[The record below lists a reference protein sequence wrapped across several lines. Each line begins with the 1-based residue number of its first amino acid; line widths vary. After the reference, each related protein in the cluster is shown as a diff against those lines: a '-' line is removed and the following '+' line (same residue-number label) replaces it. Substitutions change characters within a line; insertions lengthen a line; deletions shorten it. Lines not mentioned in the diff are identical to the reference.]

1 MEISLNLEYRQ
12 IERLSAERPE
22 VKKEAHVCVTSLKDD
37 ILLRLENRIL
47 NWKKMKLVVGMVL
60 QYKYKLLLKVSST
73 DHSTDNSNHY
83 FQIIRMAQKRRFQKD
98 INVMNMEKSSI
109 KLNKNLTIYSLDP
122 FMDADGLIRVGG
134 RLKHSHLNNSCKHP
148 VLLAKQEKVT
158 DLVL

>member
-12 IERLSAERPE
+12 IKRLSAERPE

-37 ILLRLENRIL
+37 ILLSLENRIL
-47 NWKKMKLVVGMVL
+47 NWKKMKLIVGMVL
-60 QYKYKLLLKVSST
+60 QYKYKLLSKVSST

-83 FQIIRMAQKRRFQKD
+83 FQIRRMAQKRRFQKD